1 MRTQSANAHFRLA
14 RVSAGTYN
22 ITESQQ
28 CGIGTQQSWHLND
41 DWQRPTLAYL
51 NSNIDPAQARERE
64 RERER
69 DEVGIDRHATM
80 RCMSMY
86 GIHDAL
92 SKDQWRHEDPKDVVD
107 EERPQ

>member
-64 RERER
+64 REREMR
-69 DEVGIDRHATM
+69 LVSIDM
-80 RCMSMY
+80 QQCVVCRCMAYMT
-86 GIHDAL
+86 L
-92 SKDQWRHEDPKDVVD
+92 SPKINGDMKT
-107 EERPQ
+107 QKMS